1 MALSALRMETEVL
14 PGGRIEITEPTLPV
28 GELIEVIVLR
38 HRARARERRSVME
51 ILADAPGQRQF
62 KTARDVETY
71 LQDEHSAWDR

>member
-1 MALSALRMETEVL
+1 
-14 PGGRIEITEPTLPV
+14 
-28 GELIEVIVLR
+28 
-38 HRARARERRSVME
+38 ME